1 MIHKISFD
9 SKIKHK
15 PRPVDDSTGCRNHPM
30 ENKNVAPPRLRKWKS
45 SNPIQLENP
54 IAQIVPKEN
63 SKIHHAKPRFRGGS
77 VTGKY
82 STKIYENV
90 SKFWETLIED
100 C

>member
-1 MIHKISFD
+1 MTRQGAETTRWKT
-9 SKIKHK
+9 KML
-15 PRPVDDSTGCRNHPM
+15 P
-30 ENKNVAPPRLRKWKS
+30 PPRLRKWKS

-82 STKIYENV
+82 STKIYENA